1 MRTFLVVGSLLAL
14 ISGCAASPDST
25 GPSRAA
31 PERQTDAQPDDT
43 PNGPAA
49 DNSRPVMPD
58 TAADADE
65 QRREEQ
71 SQTRAV
77 EEDDGQWRPDW
88 YFPEPAR
95 TPSGAV
101 QACGKATNAD
111 LLSARRAAIE
121 HARSKAMEMADAG
134 MNERVIQAA
143 THPDASGAYTV
154 WVKLQVGG

>member
-14 ISGCAASPDST
+14 ITGCAAPPDST
-25 GPSRAA
+25 GPSLA
-31 PERQTDAQPDDT
+31 PERQTGAPNHGNPNRTASDD
-43 PNGPAA
+43 
-49 DNSRPVMPD
+49 SRPVMPD
-58 TAADADE
+58 AAAEADE
-65 QRREEQ
+65 QSRQEP
-71 SQTRAV
+71 SQARVV

-88 YFPEPAR
+88 YFPEPSR

-134 MNERVIQAA
+134 MNEQVIQAA